1 MTRPLYISFN
11 LSAGVFIATDSACFS
26 ESVVAV
32 SGVCGRWCVMGG
44 PRRERMV
51 MLVVRVEPGVALR
64 FALGFAVLG
73 RVYWDGLAW

>member
-1 MTRPLYISFN
+1 
-11 LSAGVFIATDSACFS
+11 
-26 ESVVAV
+26 
-32 SGVCGRWCVMGG
+32 MGG

-73 RVYWDGLAW
+73 RVYWDGLAGRIGDGIEEGEGGYRRTGGELAGVFAKVWGDAEVKRD